1 MGVWSSQLPLPPI
14 IKISIRITRF
24 ISNSIFMCSKM
35 SFNKIQYTVMPAG
48 ECLENIFYPKL
59 YIIYD
64 SEIIK

>member
-1 MGVWSSQLPLPPI
+1 
-14 IKISIRITRF
+14 
-24 ISNSIFMCSKM
+24 MCSNI